1 MKHSVKTSW
10 KGQMSFDSLV
20 SGHHITLDAPTEH
33 GGSDSG
39 PRPKELL
46 LSSLAGCTGM
56 DVVSLLEKMRVE
68 IKNFNILIDDDITEE
83 HPKHYTKMHIV
94 YVFYGKDLPTDKIQK
109 AVELSQE
116 RYCGVS
122 FMFKK
127 AFEVTYE
134 IKIENQ

>member
-10 KGQMSFDSLV
+10 KGQMAFDSEV
-20 SGHHITLDAPTEH
+20 SGHTFRMDAPAEAN
-33 GGSDSG
+33 GADSG
-39 PRPKELL
+39 PRPKELM
-46 LSSLAGCTGM
+46 LSSVAGCTGM
-56 DVVSLLEKMRVE
+56 DVVSLLNKMRVE
-68 IKNFNILIDDDITEE
+68 IKDFKILVEADLTDE
-83 HPKHYTKMHIV
+83 HPKHYTKMHIT

-134 IKIENQ
+134 IKIENL